1 MKNENGMKAD
11 SGKVPLGLIDPYA
24 LTQIGW
30 VLMHGADKYG
40 AHNWRG
46 GISYSRLIDA
56 SLRHLTAINAGE
68 NIDPETGLPH
78 SAHLACCAIFLT
90 WMMQFR
96 PDMDDR
102 WPAVDWAAVSGANVQ
117 QAAAPKPED
126 VIDDGVAEIARKF
139 APIKQEAVDASAS

>member
-1 MKNENGMKAD
+1 MKAD

-30 VLMHGADKYG
+30 VLQFGAEKYG
-40 AHNWRG
+40 THNWRA
-46 GISYSRLIDA
+46 GIRYSRLIDA

-78 SAHLACCAIFLT
+78 AAHLACCAIFLT

-96 PDMDDR
+96 TDMDDR
-102 WPAVDWAAVSGANVQ
+102 WPAVDWATFGKADVQ
-117 QAAAPKPED
+117 QAAAAPQAED
-126 VIDDGVAEIARKF
+126 LIDDGVAEIARKF
-139 APIKQEAVDASAS
+139 APVKQEAPDAPAG